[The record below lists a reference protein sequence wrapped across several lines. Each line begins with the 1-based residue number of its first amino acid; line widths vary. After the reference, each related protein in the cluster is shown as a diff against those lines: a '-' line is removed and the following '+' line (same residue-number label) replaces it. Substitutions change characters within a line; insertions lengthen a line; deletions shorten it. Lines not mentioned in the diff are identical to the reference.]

1 MLIEHAFTLFF
12 ANGLCTLQHAKAEK
26 PYVVPQDT
34 VWHWKVSG
42 ASTSQNHMAKLLS
55 LNFWKCQ
62 SCKSSGSRVNGF
74 THLAES

>member
-26 PYVVPQDT
+26 PYVAPQDT

-42 ASTSQNHMAKLLS
+42 ASTSQNHMAKLLFFEF
-55 LNFWKCQ
+55 LEVPVLQEFGVEGERFYP
-62 SCKSSGSRVNGF
+62 SG
-74 THLAES
+74 